1 MFKTNYSSNTLIILL
16 LPSAIYGSGISMNKD
31 SKENHRKPNVLILFS
46 DQHNKRVMGFEGHPD
61 VITPNLDKLAKES
74 VVFDRAYCTTG
85 ISAPSRSSLMS
96 GLYSRT
102 LGLLS
107 NGEKTEV
114 MDEAVSLATVFKQN
128 NYNTYAFG
136 KRHTS
141 QAIDAGWDVQR
152 SHLCNET
159 PGNSYTEWVEKM
171 GYGKE
176 FASDWSAEFGK
187 GSPCSSY
194 AKENLPTADLATRMS
209 ALPEN
214 MTMEAFTARL
224 TVQMIKDQAKSDRPF
239 FCWATFYRPHQPYT
253 PLKKYMDM
261 YDVSAW
267 GKGRINGGSIRKPES
282 LYESKENIPPMM
294 QSIRDGNNKVWD
306 VDKAYADEQ
315 LWRNYIGAYYA
326 LVTEVDQHVGE
337 ILKALD
343 EAGLTNETI
352 VIYCADH
359 GDFVG
364 NHGMVEKAAAGQNVY
379 EDILNIPLIIRYP
392 GNKENGKHTGEL
404 VSLVDIY
411 PTLVEL
417 LGLKMPTLKNSFE
430 GESMVQTLISGKPM
444 KRKYF
449 VSESWSQ
456 ATVITKDQKL
466 GIMLDPTSIHKNW
479 DFRDFGDMFFERKT
493 DPMET
498 ANKIKDK
505 NYQQAIRTLRGYYNE
520 FVQEIPATGKDE
532 IVTQKKA
539 KPVK

>member
-1 MFKTNYSSNTLIILL
+1 MLLPESLNKIILIEAL
-16 LPSAIYGSGISMNKD
+16 VLTTAGFSFGQK
-31 SKENHRKPNVLILFS
+31 KKPNVLILFS
-46 DQHNKRVMGFEGHPD
+46 DQHNKKVMGFEGHPD

-74 VVFDRAYCTTG
+74 VVFDRAYCVTG
-85 ISAPSRSSLMS
+85 ICAPSRSSLMS

-114 MDEAVSLATVFKQN
+114 MNEVVSLATVFRQN

-141 QAIDAGWDVQR
+141 QAVDAGWGVQR

-176 FASDWSAEFGK
+176 FARDWSAEFGK

-194 AKENLPTADLATRMS
+194 AKENFPTADLGTRIS

-214 MTMEAFTARL
+214 MTMEAFTAQL
-224 TVQMIKDQAKSDRPF
+224 TVQMIKDQAKSDKPF

-253 PLKKYMDM
+253 PLKKYMDL

-267 GKGRINGGSIRKPES
+267 GNGRINGSSIRKPAS
-282 LYESKENIPPMM
+282 LYEPKENIPPMM
-294 QSIRDGNNKVWD
+294 QSIRKGGNKVWN

-326 LVTEVDQHVGE
+326 LVTEVDHHVGE

-343 EAGLTNETI
+343 ETGQTNETI
-352 VIYCADH
+352 VIYTADH
-359 GDFVG
+359 GDFAG
-364 NHGMVEKAAAGQNVY
+364 NHGMVEKAAAGQNIY

-392 GNKENGKHTGEL
+392 GNKKNGKHIGEL

-411 PTLVEL
+411 PTLIEL
-417 LGLKMPTLKNSFE
+417 LGLEKPSLKYPLQ
-430 GESMVQTLISGKPM
+430 GESMVQTLLSGKPM

-456 ATVITKDQKL
+456 ASVITKDQKL
-466 GIMLDPTSIHKNW
+466 GIMIDPTVLHKNW
-479 DFRDFGDMFFERKT
+479 DFRDFGDMFFDRT
-493 DPMET
+493 NDPKEID
-498 ANKIKDK
+498 NRIKDSK
-505 NYQQAIRTLRGYYNE
+505 YQKDIAKLRGLYDE
-520 FVQEIPATGKDE
+520 FVGNIPATGKDE
-532 IVTQKKA
+532 MIKK
-539 KPVK
+539 K